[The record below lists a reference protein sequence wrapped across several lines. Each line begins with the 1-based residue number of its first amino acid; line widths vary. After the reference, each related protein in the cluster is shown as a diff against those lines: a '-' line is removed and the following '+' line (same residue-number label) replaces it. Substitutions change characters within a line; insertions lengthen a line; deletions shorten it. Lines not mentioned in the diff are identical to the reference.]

1 MREKAAKASSF
12 TGSELAEIVVY
23 LLWEVVSTTDYT
35 TLSALRDI
43 HYYSGRSHSEGFWL
57 SDRADE
63 HWMRLQ

>member
-35 TLSALRDI
+35 TLCIER
-43 HYYSGRSHSEGFWL
+43 YSLLFREITF
-57 SDRADE
+57 
-63 HWMRLQ
+63 